1 MKKLICIMGIVALLA
16 AMAGCG
22 TGETA
27 ATDPTAATAPTQP
40 VTEPQ
45 EEKIKLYLPVS
56 STDGACTTTWE
67 YEVVEPTNSSS
78 IMCREY
84 MAMGNEIPVSVARR
98 NASPYKL
105 RVEQLTEDNQVNR
118 LYITEYDK
126 AGYAIRFTDR
136 TPLADGDYSDVI
148 TEYTYNEAGIPT
160 GEVRYE
166 QQQEKGVLS
175 EKVKISETAYTV
187 EQTNEG
193 WTVTKE
199 TEDLVKF
206 YNDKGWL
213 VKQTQEVFGKVTTT
227 TYTHNEVGAV
237 TEYTLQTG
245 DEEPVVTVVEYAGVP
260 VTEDVAEQFP
270 MFCRG

>member
-1 MKKLICIMGIVALLA
+1 MKKLICLVGALILLLSL
-16 AMAGCG
+16 AGCG
-22 TGETA
+22 AGETA
-27 ATDPTAATAPTQP
+27 ATDPTEATEPTQP

-56 STDGACTTTWE
+56 STDGESTTTWE

-84 MAMGNEIPVSVARR
+84 LAIGNDVPVSVARR

-105 RVEQLTEDNQVNR
+105 RVEQLTEDNQVSMFF
-118 LYITEYDK
+118 ITEYDE
-126 AGYAIRFTDR
+126 AGLAIRYTVR
-136 TPLADGDYSDVI
+136 NPLADGDYSEVI

-160 GEVRYE
+160 GEVCYE

-175 EKVKISETAYTV
+175 EKVQISETAYTV

-193 WTVTKE
+193 WTVTNE
-199 TEDLVKF
+199 EEALVKF

-213 VKQTQEVFGKVTTT
+213 VKQTQEVFGKVMTT

-237 TEYTLQTG
+237 TEYTLQAG
-245 DEEPVVTVVEYAGVP
+245 DAEPVVTVFEYAGVP
-260 VTEDVAEQFP
+260 VTEDVAKQFP

>member
-1 MKKLICIMGIVALLA
+1 ME
-16 AMAGCG
+16 
-22 TGETA
+22 ETE
-27 ATDPTAATAPTQP
+27 
-40 VTEPQ
+40 V
-45 EEKIKLYLPVS
+45 I
-56 STDGACTTTWE
+56 TWE
-67 YEVVEPTNSSS
+67 DSYYTVDGGEINIVDGGYSDD
-78 IMCREY
+78 
-84 MAMGNEIPVSVARR
+84 GNTLEIKCKDIKTDI
-98 NASPYKL
+98 Y
-105 RVEQLTEDNQVNR
+105 LTLPEFE
-118 LYITEYDK
+118 EYDAGDKVHLSFRLNPVGMVGGYSSFELCSWGGSVIDYAYEYNVWNWVNYDATILEINGQNTVLLSFNK
-126 AGYAIRFTDR
+126 ALR
-136 TPLADGDYSDVI
+136 
-148 TEYTYNEAGIPT
+148 
-160 GEVRYE
+160 
-166 QQQEKGVLS
+166 